1 VGHFPWDFPFKIASD
16 TSNSDEVVGH
26 ACRAPRSE
34 QRLSVDRD
42 SGGVAVTATA
52 AGDTEDLI
60 RRPRYADNVQIFVGN
75 LPHVFTDR
83 DLRDYF
89 ES

>member
-1 VGHFPWDFPFKIASD
+1 MIMMLV
-16 TSNSDEVVGH
+16 N
-26 ACRAPRSE
+26 ACVCVWSSRAPRSE
-34 QRLSVDRD
+34 QRISVDRD
-42 SGGVAVTATA
+42 SGVVVTATA
-52 AGDTEDLI
+52 AGDGEDPV

-75 LPHVFTDR
+75 LPHIFTDH